1 MPHIK
6 KFHQLNESINN
17 SELELKI
24 TDILNNKSYVR
35 KIERIL
41 DSLPNKLKN
50 ILTNFL
56 QKDTLVDLD
65 KYNFFDKINRFIKR
79 GKDISEIE
87 EIIEENKNESTV
99 WTIFV
104 VGGVL
109 ILTYLLIKVFGKG
122 DHDRFN
128 ETHALILFP
137 GFMWICFCA
146 INATLAYSDIKKYN
160 HENPEVRYI
169 RKFKINDEIKTIK
182 VIEKDGEYKAIVE

>member
-1 MPHIK
+1 MSHIK
-6 KFHQLNESINN
+6 KFYQLNESINN

-99 WTIFV
+99 WIIFTA
-104 VGGVL
+104 GGIL

-122 DHDRFN
+122 DHDRFYH
-128 ETHALILFP
+128 THALILFP
-137 GFMWICFCA
+137 AFMCICFGA
-146 INATLAYSDIKKYN
+146 INAALAYSDIKKYN